1 MEFTGFD
8 ENFSLGGKT
17 ALITGAGAGI
27 GEAIALM
34 FARKGADLIL
44 ADVNLEAAQKTAA
57 TAAAKSG
64 IKAKGYKCDVSDMA
78 DIQKTVDQAEADFGG
93 IDVLVNCAGV
103 GFIENAED
111 FTRERWDKV
120 IAVNLTGAFFM
131 AQAVGRKMIAR
142 GKGVIINIASQA
154 GLVALD
160 KHAAY
165 GASKAGLISVTK
177 ALASEWGEFG
187 IRANAISPTV
197 ILTEM
202 GKGSW
207 SGEVGENFKKKLPLG
222 RFGYPEEVAA
232 VAVFLASDATSLI
245 TGENIV
251 IDAGYTIQ

>member
-8 ENFSLGGKT
+8 ENFSLSGKT
-17 ALITGAGAGI
+17 AMITGAGAGI
-27 GEAIALM
+27 GEAISLM
-34 FARKGADLIL
+34 FGRKGADLIL
-44 ADVNLEAAQKTAA
+44 ADMNLDHAQKTAK
-57 TAAAKSG
+57 TAADKSG
-64 IKAKGYKCDVSDMA
+64 VKTKAYRCDVSDIA
-78 DIQKTVDQAEADFGG
+78 DIQETVDQAEADFGG
-93 IDVLVNCAGV
+93 IDILVNCAGV

-111 FTRERWDKV
+111 FRRDLWDKV
-120 IAVNLTGAFFM
+120 LAVNLSGAFFM
-131 AQAVGRKMIAR
+131 SQAVGKKMIAR
-142 GKGVIINIASQA
+142 KKGVIINIASQA
-154 GLVALD
+154 GLIALD
-160 KHAAY
+160 KHVAY

-177 ALASEWGEFG
+177 ALAAEWGEFG

-232 VAVFLASDATSLI
+232 VAVFLASDAASLI